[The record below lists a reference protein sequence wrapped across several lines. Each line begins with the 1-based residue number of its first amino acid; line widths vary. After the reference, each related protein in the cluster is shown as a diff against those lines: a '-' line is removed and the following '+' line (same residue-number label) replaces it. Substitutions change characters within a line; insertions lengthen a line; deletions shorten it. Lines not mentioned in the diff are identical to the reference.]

1 MVVVGT
7 LSANPE
13 LLWEIC
19 HRAPENLIIIMTF
32 KEVDTVVESC
42 LFPVSSGLSLIFMCN
57 SL

>member
-1 MVVVGT
+1 MIGT
-7 LSANPE
+7 LSVNPE

-19 HRAPENLIIIMTF
+19 HRAPENLIIIIMIF